1 MKIFY
6 SVKRLLL
13 LISIVISGGLISAQN
28 TKPKAK
34 KIIKQ
39 FPRPGVENQN
49 RFDSLKNMLDQQRWS
64 RKKVKNPRFKK

>member
-13 LISIVISGGLISAQN
+13 LISIVILGGLISAQN

-34 KIIKQ
+34 KTIKQ
-39 FPRPGVENQN
+39 FPRPGVENQH

-64 RKKVKNPRFKK
+64 RKEVKNPRLKK